1 MSQNEKINKIYN
13 IKIILLGE
21 TGVGKTSLINAY
33 LDKQFNSSEII
44 TSQSNLSF
52 KIIEIHN
59 KKLSLNIWDTMG
71 HERYRSITKNF
82 YRNAD
87 GILFVFDV
95 TKEETFNHIKDW
107 LISSDECDKDFKK
120 IIVGNKIDLERVIS
134 KEKMEHFAK
143 SKNMDCYETS
153 AKTGDGVDKIFES
166 IAELIL
172 KDKSEEQ
179 IREEFIVRPHSNS
192 TLSKDSQPVEPTKK
206 KKCC

>member
-1 MSQNEKINKIYN
+1 MSQINLKV
-13 IKIILLGE
+13 LLVGDSS
-21 TGVGKTSLINAY
+21 VGKTTLLLKYVEGKFSDSHITTIGVEYKDKLIKINNR
-33 LDKQFNSSEII
+33 DV
-44 TSQSNLSF
+44 NLQ
-52 KIIEIHN
+52 
-59 KKLSLNIWDTMG
+59 IWDTSG
-71 HERYRSITKNF
+71 QERYRSITKNF